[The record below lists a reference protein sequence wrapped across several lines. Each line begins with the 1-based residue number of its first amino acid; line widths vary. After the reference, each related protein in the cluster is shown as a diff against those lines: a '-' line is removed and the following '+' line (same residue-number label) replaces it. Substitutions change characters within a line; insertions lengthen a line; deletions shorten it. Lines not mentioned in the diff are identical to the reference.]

1 MQPSFTNLTKGQ
13 LVCTIIGL
21 QLTLFLA
28 ALDQTIVSTAM
39 PRIIAQL
46 NGFDRYA
53 WVTTAYLLT
62 STASGPIFARISDIF
77 GRKWVL
83 LSAAIFFLLSSLL
96 CGAAGQLPSF
106 GLPLDGMT
114 QLIIFRGLQGIG
126 GGVIMAIV
134 FSVIG
139 DIFAPAE
146 RGKYMGL
153 FAGVWGLA
161 SMIGPALG
169 GWLTDHW
176 SWRWIFYVNL
186 PVGFIALA
194 FLFFAFPYVRPQGVQ
209 RKIDYWGA
217 SSLVAFLVPLL
228 LGLTY
233 ANSDGWTSAKVLLL
247 LLLSAALFGL
257 FARIEMRAA
266 EPIIP
271 PQLLAI
277 NDIRLAIIV
286 LFFAAVSMFDVILFA
301 PLFMQSVL
309 GVSATEAGALFASM
323 TLAMSFASASS
334 GQLISRFGHY
344 KLIAAVGLSAIT
356 AGLFFLSLLQTSSNS
371 QMLVALLILTGLGL
385 GLVMPVFTLTIQNA
399 APPNMIGAATALS
412 QFCRSIGATVG
423 AALMGAI
430 LQMRYMESLK
440 SRMVST
446 TVSDEIAG
454 ALANPARM
462 PEIKALLLA
471 SYGSS
476 PEGLASAGLLV
487 DHIKNSLVYALHGV
501 FFMGAIAAL
510 IGLITNVFVKEKK
523 LRSRKDGADSD
534 KTVIES

>member
-1 MQPSFTNLTKGQ
+1 VQPSFTNLTKGQ

-257 FARIEMRAA
+257 FAWIEMRAA

-523 LRSRKDGADSD
+523 LRSRKDDAASD